1 MLPLDQ
7 NQTVDQATVTVATA
21 GAACVVG
28 LCWFWTWRNETW
40 YVGPFVALLFVAT
53 FSAWM
58 SRSLT
63 LLALFAL
70 VCSETVVS
78 TEKSRSKRDIHGFT
92 RWLFVAC
99 AFATLIAGLSN
110 SSGSPGHLHEQLAAW
125 LHITPDQAWYL
136 VVGVRKT
143 IHFSA
148 YGLATLAAYRW
159 STANGAP
166 GLWRGIAFTLPL
178 ACFDEFRQH
187 FAAGREGSPWDVA
200 LDMAGAVTFLF
211 IAWLIDRRRSASAAA

>member
-7 NQTVDQATVTVATA
+7 NQLVDQGTLTAVTVVAA
-21 GAACVVG
+21 GTVG
-28 LCWFWTWRNETW
+28 VCWGLVWRGKTW
-40 YVGPFVALLFVAT
+40 Y
-53 FSAWM
+53 FS
-58 SRSLT
+58 SL
-63 LLALFAL
+63 AAL
-70 VCSETVVS
+70 VVVS
-78 TEKSRSKRDIHGFT
+78 AYSVWRPIGFIWLAILAIAYGYLT
-92 RWLFVAC
+92 TKFERWSVDWSVDSEMRWLFVAS
-99 AFATLIAGLSN
+99 AFAVFIGGLSN
-110 SSGSPGHLHEQLAAW
+110 SSGSPGHLHEQIAAW
-125 LHITPDQAWYL
+125 LHISPEQAWHL

-187 FAAGREGSPWDVA
+187 FATGREGSPWDVA
-200 LDMAGAVTFLF
+200 LDMAGAATFLF
-211 IAWLIDRRRSASAAA
+211 IAWLIDRRYRAPAAA